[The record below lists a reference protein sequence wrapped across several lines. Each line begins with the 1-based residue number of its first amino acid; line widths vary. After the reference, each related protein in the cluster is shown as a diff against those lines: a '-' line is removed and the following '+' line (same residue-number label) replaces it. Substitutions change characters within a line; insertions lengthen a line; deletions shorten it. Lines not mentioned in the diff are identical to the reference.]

1 MKIISFTEK
10 GGRKTNQDYI
20 LIENINSNI
29 KLILVADGMGGYES
43 GDIAAKMVSENI
55 FTYLSSQSI
64 IDQEAIQKAVN
75 KSNLA
80 IRQYQSDH
88 GIKMGATVGGIII
101 SENVASCFW
110 VGDVKIIQFRS
121 GEIIFESRDHT
132 LISDMVEY
140 GSIATNERI
149 EKYRHIVTRSVH
161 GDVKH
166 SQIAYETLGAV
177 ECGDVLMACT
187 DGVTDVMDSYSIHE
201 YLYSSDNIED
211 GVTMIK
217 ERVEIEGKDN
227 YSGVWVEISL

>member
-43 GDIAAKMVSENI
+43 GDIAAKMVCENI
-55 FTYLSSQSI
+55 FTYLSSQSK

-88 GIKMGATVGGIII
+88 GIKMGATLGGIII
-101 SENVASCFW
+101 SENAASCFW
-110 VGDVKIIQFRS
+110 VGDVKIIHFRS
-121 GEIIFESRDHT
+121 EEIIFESRDHT

-140 GSIATNERI
+140 GSIASNERI

-161 GDVKH
+161 GDIKD
-166 SQIAYETLGAV
+166 SQISYENLGSI
-177 ECGDVLMACT
+177 ECGDILIVCT
-187 DGVTDVMDSYSIHE
+187 DGITDVMDAYSLNNSLH
-201 YLYSSDNIED
+201 SAFSHGD
-211 GVTMIK
+211 GINTIK

-227 YSGVWVEISL
+227 YSGVVLYSI